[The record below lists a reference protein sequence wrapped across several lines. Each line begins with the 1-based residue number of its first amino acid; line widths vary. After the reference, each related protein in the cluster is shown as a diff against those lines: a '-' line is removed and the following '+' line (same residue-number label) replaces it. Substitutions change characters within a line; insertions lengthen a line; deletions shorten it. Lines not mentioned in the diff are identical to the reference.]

1 MTLSAWL
8 GKIRR
13 RRTDTRNQPA
23 DGVTY
28 APQLAGLRLA
38 VVGDIHGRAD
48 LLTELHQRLDAEA
61 GSSAIAP
68 IEIYLGDYVDRGAY
82 SGQVIEAL
90 MARRRQR
97 HMVCLMGNHERML
110 LRALDDPGAVMEWLR
125 YGGEDTLRSYG
136 LSGGDLRVAA
146 ERDPSLICRVTR
158 ELIPQDHLAFMRDL
172 ALRFSAGGFAF
183 VHAGIRPGIALRDQ
197 REQDL
202 LWIREGFLDSTAD
215 HGCVVVHGHTPV
227 RAPEFRRNRIN
238 LDTGAVYTGMLTCLM
253 ISDDELKFV

>member
-1 MTLSAWL
+1 MILSAWL

-13 RRTDTRNQPA
+13 RRTDTRDQPA

-28 APQLAGLRLA
+28 SPQLAGLRLA

-48 LLTELHQRLDAEA
+48 LLMELHQRLDAEA
-61 GSSAIAP
+61 ASSGIAP

-82 SGQVIEAL
+82 SGQVIQAL

-110 LRALDDPGAVMEWLR
+110 LRALGDPAAVMEWLR

-136 LSGGDLRVAA
+136 LGGGDLRVAA
-146 ERDPSLICRVTR
+146 ERDPSLICRVMR
-158 ELIPQDHLAFMRDL
+158 ELIPQDHIAFLGNL

-202 LWIREGFLDSTAD
+202 LWIRKGFLDSTVD
-215 HGCVVVHGHTPV
+215 HGFVVVHGHTPV
-227 RAPEFRRNRIN
+227 RAPEFHRNRIN
-238 LDTGAVYTGMLTCLM
+238 LDTGAVYTGMLTCLL
-253 ISDDELKFV
+253 ICDDELRFV